1 MNKVF
6 LFLIFYYI
14 TSGVQSQTNTNL
26 SNWALPDGEQYLAV
40 NPANQNNIII
50 AWMQLKTNLKMAIAV
65 RASTDG
71 GNTWSLTNV
80 LPNLY
85 PTWGAADPSIA
96 FSRTGTAYLC
106 YVDYKGEGTTDSGSI
121 VMRKSTNGGLNWSSP
136 VIVRN
141 VNESSDLA
149 VDRPWITVDN
159 TLGIY
164 DGYIYVTSMPPKW
177 AAPSNQFLHMK
188 YSTNGG
194 ANWSGDII
202 VSAPGFI
209 GAHGSSGVMTVTR
222 SGVLCI
228 AYASLNLLSP
238 SIALARTTNNG
249 VNFTR
254 THITSWNPLGDTLYQ
269 PSYNITS
276 DPDNGQNLNLC
287 IVSKN
292 YSDPDIF
299 SLKST
304 NGGSSWSGFFRV
316 NKDSVNNGKGQDMC
330 WSDWRGGRLG
340 IAYRDRRNYTIG
352 SQSSFDIYYSLS
364 TDGGNYFYKEEK
376 INLSGSVWN
385 QYGYQGNDF
394 LGFALS
400 ANTVN
405 VTWAAFVS
413 GINWDVFYGKN
424 VISGIVPAGNEIPQE
439 YKLYQNYPNPFNP
452 VTEIKYSLPENAF
465 VKLTVY
471 DLLGK
476 EVKSLKSEI
485 QPAGVHSVFWNASSN
500 PSGIYFY
507 RLEANDYSKSG
518 KMILIK

>member
-228 AYASLNLLSP
+228 AYASLNLMSP

-254 THITSWNPLGDTLYQ
+254 THITNWNPLGDTLYQ

-276 DPDNGQNLNLC
+276 DPDNGQNLNFC

-292 YSDPDIF
+292 FSDPDIF

-304 NGGSSWSGFFRV
+304 NGGSSWNGFVRV

-330 WSDWRGGRLG
+330 WSSWEGGRLG

-352 SQSSFDIYYSLS
+352 SQSSFDIYYALS
-364 TDGGNYFYKEEK
+364 TNGGNTFYKEEK
-376 INLSGSVWN
+376 INLNSSVWN
-385 QYGYQGNDF
+385 QYGFQGNDF
-394 LGFALS
+394 LGFSLT
-400 ANTVN
+400 ANN
-405 VTWAAFVS
+405 VHVSWAAFVS
-413 GINWDVFYGKN
+413 GINWDVFYGRN
-424 VISGIVPAGNEIPQE
+424 MTSGIIPVSSEVPSG

-452 VTEIKYSLPENAF
+452 STKIRFDVPAGDYVTL
-465 VKLTVY
+465 KLY
-471 DLLGK
+471 DISGK
-476 EVKSLKSEI
+476 EISSLFGDFIIPGSYEI
-485 QPAGVHSVFWNASSN
+485 TYDGSGLAGGVYIVSMKTNGFSDTKK
-500 PSGIYFY
+500 I
-507 RLEANDYSKSG
+507 
-518 KMILIK
+518 ILIK